1 MSEFDFLNIPDS
13 AVMGKTVFKKLFYE
27 NAELSKTYVNRI
39 KDNIDR
45 VDWLYSLRP
54 DTVNVL
60 PYQDDIREYSEIEV
74 LLVELRKSSD
84 IKRMAEIIMRAIPYP
99 MLLIFRYENKVLY
112 GVSNQRTSQTDVSQN
127 VIEELIVTDF
137 VSLEEKVIDFKQYSY
152 SNFYAMYC
160 DLVDSII
167 LYNASLRFEIETMD
181 AAQAKYKL
189 ERLQKYE
196 SEIEKLEMKI
206 KKETQFNRK
215 MEINMELVQIKQ
227 KRNQLLDNC
236 EQEEDN

>member
-27 NAELSKTYVNRI
+27 NAELSKTDVNRI
-39 KDNIDR
+39 KDNIDKI
-45 VDWLYSLRP
+45 DWLYSLRP

-60 PYQDDIREYSEIEV
+60 PYQDD
-74 LLVELRKSSD
+74 LSD

-99 MLLIFRYENKVLY
+99 MLLIFRYEDKVLY
-112 GVSNQRTSQTDVSQN
+112 GVSHQRTSQTDISQN

-137 VSLEEKVIDFKQYSY
+137 VSPEEKVIDFKQYSY

-160 DLVDSII
+160 DLMDSII
-167 LYNASLRFEIETMD
+167 LYNASLHFEIEKMD
-181 AAQAKYKL
+181 VAQAKCKL

-215 MEINMELVQIKQ
+215 MEINMKLVQIKQ

-236 EQEEDN
+236 EQEDN

>member
-13 AVMGKTVFKKLFYE
+13 AIMRKTVYKKLFYE
-27 NAELSKTYVNRI
+27 NAALSKTDVNRI
-39 KDNIDR
+39 KDNIDK

-112 GVSNQRTSQTDVSQN
+112 GVSHQRTSQTDISQN

-137 VSLEEKVIDFKQYSY
+137 VSLEEKVVDFKQYSY

-167 LYNASLRFEIETMD
+167 LYNASLHFEIEKMD
-181 AAQAKYKL
+181 VAQAKYKL

-215 MEINMELVQIKQ
+215 MEINMELVQTKQ
-227 KRNQLLDNC
+227 KRNQMLDNC
-236 EQEEDN
+236 EQEEN

>member
-27 NAELSKTYVNRI
+27 NAELSKTDVNRI
-39 KDNIDR
+39 KDNIDK

-167 LYNASLRFEIETMD
+167 LYNASLHFEIEKMD
-181 AAQAKYKL
+181 VAQVKCKL

-215 MEINMELVQIKQ
+215 MEINVKLVQIKQ

-236 EQEEDN
+236 EQEDN